1 MRQIIDYYFVIND
14 LFSKGYLS
22 SSNTL
27 GTLSKERIFPTT
39 PSLLHKEGSSSFSK
53 PLSPQGTR
61 DVTALTH
68 RSVPLRSKV
77 GGPSEV
83 SPDCL
88 CGVTPPCSKT
98 AESAT
103 DTTDTTDATTIAT
116 ATESIS
122 TVTTAHDTLEV
133 LQRDLRRLG
142 LYRFAGAV
150 MYVLHEVL
158 GLKEEMMI
166 CQWR

>member
-1 MRQIIDYYFVIND
+1 M
-14 LFSKGYLS
+14 
-22 SSNTL
+22 
-27 GTLSKERIFPTT
+27 
-39 PSLLHKEGSSSFSK
+39 
-53 PLSPQGTR
+53 
-61 DVTALTH
+61 
-68 RSVPLRSKV
+68 
-77 GGPSEV
+77 
-83 SPDCL
+83 

-166 CQWR
+166 CQWM